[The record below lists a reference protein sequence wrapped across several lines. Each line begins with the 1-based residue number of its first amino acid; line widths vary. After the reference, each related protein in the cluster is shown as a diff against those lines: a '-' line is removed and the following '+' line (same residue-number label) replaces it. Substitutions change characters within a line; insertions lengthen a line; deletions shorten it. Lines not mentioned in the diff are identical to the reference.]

1 MMIACVLLAVMS
13 ASAFLFAPM
22 HQTAVYMRSPTCVA
36 SKGDAF
42 DNQHT
47 VEEAAEPG
55 ECRKYT
61 AAAQCAEPLPALSI
75 VRDRVG
81 KFSQVLTRMPAF
93 KCALLIRGEN
103 SASDSE

>member
-1 MMIACVLLAVMS
+1 MIIACVLLAVMS

-22 HQTAVYMRSPTCVA
+22 HQTAVYMRSLTCVA
-36 SKGDAF
+36 SKGGAF

-61 AAAQCAEPLPALSI
+61 AAAQSAEPLPALSI
-75 VRDRVG
+75 VRDRVVYSH
-81 KFSQVLTRMPAF
+81 KSYEDARFQMRFADQRRKQCV
-93 KCALLIRGEN
+93 
-103 SASDSE
+103 